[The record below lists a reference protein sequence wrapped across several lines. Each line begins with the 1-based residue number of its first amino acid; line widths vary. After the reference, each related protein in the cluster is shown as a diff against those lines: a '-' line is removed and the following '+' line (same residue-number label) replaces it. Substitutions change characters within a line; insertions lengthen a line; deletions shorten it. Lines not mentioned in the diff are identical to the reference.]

1 MKILVMSGSPHLN
14 GTTALLRDS
23 FVEGALS
30 AGHTVNVFDAA
41 HEKIHPCLGC
51 NHCRTSGN
59 GCIYKDGME
68 KLNPLL
74 LDADCVVFV
83 TPLYYFGMS
92 AQLKLAIDRFFA
104 NNTLLRSQKKKAILL
119 AACGDKDEWA
129 MDALT
134 AHYKAILHYL
144 HWEDAGSVLGFGMYI
159 REDIENSNYPHI
171 ASELGKTL
179 R

>member
-41 HEKIHPCLGC
+41 HEEIHPCLGC

-129 MDALT
+129 MAALT
-134 AHYKAILHYL
+134 AHYKAILHYQ
-144 HWEDAGSVLGFGMYI
+144 
-159 REDIENSNYPHI
+159 
-171 ASELGKTL
+171 
-179 R
+179 